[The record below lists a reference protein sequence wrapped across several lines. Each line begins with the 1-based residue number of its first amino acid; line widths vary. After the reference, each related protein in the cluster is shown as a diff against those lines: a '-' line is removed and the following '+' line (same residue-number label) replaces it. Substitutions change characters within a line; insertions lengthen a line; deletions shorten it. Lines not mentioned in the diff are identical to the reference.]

1 MITGSLFPYVAL
13 AFILYGQYCL
23 HKTIEQVRHFKLPIV
38 TFPEDV
44 LALMKIDD
52 EAEWEAYYEQSF
64 SAKSICFTSVL
75 CHLVV
80 HFTSI
85 T

>member
-1 MITGSLFPYVAL
+1 
-13 AFILYGQYCL
+13 
-23 HKTIEQVRHFKLPIV
+23 LPTV

-44 LALMKIDD
+44 LALMKIDG

>member
-1 MITGSLFPYVAL
+1 MGNLISKWLKQ
-13 AFILYGQYCL
+13 IC
-23 HKTIEQVRHFKLPIV
+23 HFKLPIV